1 MFQSKKKPKMNRDLQ
16 YHLDVAVN
24 TARANVENQAR
35 RLEVV
40 RISCSLTIREIEMNL
55 HSAKAALEALE
66 AYRRLLEGLPSSP
79 PPTYEETM
87 GYPPR
92 VEEEAGNP
100 FDPPR
105 EVGPSRLRNR
115 PRNPFETQEASEP
128 LIDIAGGE
136 MPSGDD
142 DPFEVDQQRP
152 SFFGEHRQT
161 ARRHSFFRQASH
173 FVRRLSLRPS
183 ILPLTLAN
191 PSPQQIDL
199 GELQNDGKSYIKFL
213 HSIAT

>member
-100 FDPPR
+100 FDPPS
-105 EVGPSRLRNR
+105 EVGPSRL
-115 PRNPFETQEASEP
+115 RNPFETQEASEP

-183 ILPLTLAN
+183 ILPLPLAN
-191 PSPQQIDL
+191 PSPQH
-199 GELQNDGKSYIKFL
+199 DGKSYIKFEFP
-213 HSIAT
+213 A